1 MDDSLWASQTGEIGP
16 LLRGRLGE
24 PPPSSWEGFLFP
36 GIEGV
41 EEELRG
47 RQRKPGRGQG
57 CAGSMGGTSWLGYG
71 DGGWE
76 V

>member
-36 GIEGV
+36 GIEGM

-47 RQRKPGRGQG
+47 RQRKPGRG
-57 CAGSMGGTSWLGYG
+57 
-71 DGGWE
+71 
-76 V
+76 